1 MGVAVPGTA
10 RIVIA
15 AAVAIFGLA
24 PPASSARSTQRPD
37 YVRAD
42 GGPVAQAFGAAMAER
57 ILSDEFHKTRAWAV
71 VTSAREM
78 PGYACP
84 KDLVVQLDVVTP
96 FPVQPGAVSWIEHW
110 RIRCDVTVRRNF
122 LAILET
128 DSKLRMLQLAPGAS
142 LADPVLQ
149 RDAARGVHMHAAQ
162 MKPGGCD
169 AQGVVIDTAV
179 TRMPE
184 RPGTPWTEV
193 WTVLQCE
200 AKVPVTVSF
209 APAPSGGVTW
219 SIASP
224 PDRSAAAAGCA
235 AHRERFAALI
245 GKSEPE
251 VRAALVKMGGIMTI
265 RSGAPGM
272 PMTRDYRA
280 DRATLVVET
289 GRVTSVVCG

>member
-110 RIRCDVTVRRNF
+110 RIRCDVTARRNF

-149 RDAARGVHMHAAQ
+149 RDAACGVHMHAAQ

-251 VRAALVKMGGIMTI
+251 ARAALVKMGGIMTI

>member
-1 MGVAVPGTA
+1 MPRGLT
-10 RIVIA
+10 RIMRIA
-15 AAVAIFGLA
+15 AAATIALA
-24 PPASSARSTQRPD
+24 TLPASAQSPQRPA

-84 KDLVVQLDVVTP
+84 KDPVVQLDAVTP
-96 FPVQPGAVSWIEHW
+96 FPVRPGAVSWIEHW
-110 RIRCDVTVRRNF
+110 RIRCDVPVRRNF

-128 DSKLRMLQLAPGAS
+128 DRLRMLQLAPGAS

-149 RDAARGVHMHAAQ
+149 RDAAPGIHAHAAQ
-162 MKPGGCD
+162 GRPAGCD

-179 TRMPE
+179 SRMPE
-184 RPGTPWTEV
+184 RPGLPWSEV

-200 AKVPVTVSF
+200 TRQPIAVTF
-209 APAPSGGVTW
+209 TPAQAGGVTW
-219 SIASP
+219 SIAATADKP
-224 PDRSAAAAGCA
+224 TTAAARGCA
-235 AHRERFAALI
+235 AHRERFPALL

-251 VRAALVKMGGIMTI
+251 ARAALVEMGGITMI
-265 RSGAPGM
+265 RSGGPGM
-272 PMTRDYRA
+272 AMTRDHRA
-280 DRATLVVET
+280 ERATLVVEH
-289 GRVTSVVCG
+289 GVVKSIACG